1 MLGPARVGCTSSHN
15 PSLDQNDNDNS
26 GPNHTSKH
34 DDSIMVQILQSQQ
47 QIADHLAQ
55 SNETSISVQRQ
66 LADAITKRDR
76 LSKSKH
82 WNQLSSDK
90 RQMALSAASTDG
102 ETIASALPTSEVEF
116 FMATATSTKSVM
128 ESYVSSF
135 FLKFMVSYLCLL
147 IHYLRNLLIVW
158 SWNDCPD
165 GVSIFFTPSSML
177 EVGTF
182 RSDLTA
188 DLEASQ
194 GAGFSTETV
203 QIQTRQMKPSI
214 PSRYNE
220 LLHQVQEIYAIFAV
234 IFSRESCIA
243 ASLGFVVDE
252 IDKNEQLLVTSLHSS
267 SEFAL
272 GLLFTIDS
280 VIQ

>member
-1 MLGPARVGCTSSHN
+1 
-15 PSLDQNDNDNS
+15 
-26 GPNHTSKH
+26 
-34 DDSIMVQILQSQQ
+34 
-47 QIADHLAQ
+47 
-55 SNETSISVQRQ
+55 
-66 LADAITKRDR
+66 
-76 LSKSKH
+76 
-82 WNQLSSDK
+82 
-90 RQMALSAASTDG
+90 MALSAASTDG